1 MIFGG
6 FQKLTL
12 LDFPGRVACT
22 LFTKGC
28 NFRCPFC
35 HNALLVTDID
45 EMSYT
50 DTEVLDYLEKRI
62 GILDGVCITGG
73 EPLMQPELE
82 EFIKRVKN
90 LGYAVKLD
98 TNGSYPDKL
107 KDLVAK
113 GLIDYVAM
121 DIKNTI
127 EKYPLTAGIN
137 EICVPAVEESIDFL
151 LLGAVPYEF
160 RTTVVAEYHNI
171 SDIEQIAKR
180 ISGADKYFL
189 QKFVDSGHLIGENL
203 HEADEK
209 KRELIV
215 CSRNVVFNAPEKED
229 RNFYKDTDGNIY
241 LEMAEKYVKTAEL
254 RGI

>member
-45 EMSYT
+45 EVSYT
-50 DTEVLDYLEKRI
+50 DTEILDYLKKRT
-62 GILDGVCITGG
+62 GVLDGVCITGG
-73 EPLMQPELE
+73 EPLMQRELE
-82 EFIKRVKN
+82 DFIKKVKE

-107 KDLVAK
+107 KNLVEK

-121 DIKNTI
+121 DIKNTAG
-127 EKYPLTAGIN
+127 KYPLTAG
-137 EICVPAVEESIDFL
+137 VPGADVEESIDFL
-151 LLGAVPYEF
+151 LSGKVPYEF
-160 RTTVVAEYHNI
+160 RTTVVAEHHNI
-171 SDIEQIAKR
+171 QDIEQIAKR
-180 ISGADKYFL
+180 ISGAEKYFL

-203 HEADEK
+203 HEADINTMK
-209 KRELIV
+209 
-215 CSRNVVFNAPEKED
+215 NM
-229 RNFYKDTDGNIY
+229 
-241 LEMAEKYVKTAEL
+241 LEVAKKYVKTAEL

>member
-22 LFTKGC
+22 IFTKGC

-35 HNALLVTDID
+35 HNALLVTDMD
-45 EMSYT
+45 DVSYT
-50 DTEVLDYLEKRI
+50 EAEILDYLKKRI

-73 EPLMQPELE
+73 EPLMQSELE
-82 EFIKRVKN
+82 DFIKKVKN

-107 KDLVAK
+107 KDLVGK

-121 DIKNTI
+121 DIKNTA
-127 EKYPLTAGIN
+127 EKYPLTAGVSN
-137 EICVPAVEESIDFL
+137 ADVEESIDFL
-151 LLGAVPYEF
+151 LSGAVPYEF
-160 RTTVVAEYHNI
+160 RTTVVAEHHNI

-180 ISGADKYFL
+180 IPGAEKYFL

-203 HEADEK
+203 HEVDENTMK
-209 KRELIV
+209 NMLEL
-215 CSRNVVFNAPEKED
+215 
-229 RNFYKDTDGNIY
+229 
-241 LEMAEKYVKTAEL
+241 AEKYVKTAEI

>member
-35 HNALLVTDID
+35 HNALLVTDIG
-45 EMSYT
+45 EISYT
-50 DTEVLDYLEKRI
+50 DTEILDYLEKRI

-82 EFIKRVKN
+82 DFIKKVKA

-107 KDLVAK
+107 KDLVGK

-127 EKYPLTAGIN
+127 EKYPLTAG
-137 EICVPAVEESIDFL
+137 VPNADVEESIDFL
-151 LLGAVPYEF
+151 LSGAVSYEF
-160 RTTVVAEYHNI
+160 RTTVVAEHHNI
-171 SDIEQIAKR
+171 SDIEGIAKR
-180 ISGADKYFL
+180 ISGAEKYFL
-189 QKFVDSGHLIGENL
+189 QKFVDSGHIIGENL
-203 HEADEK
+203 HEVDENTMK
-209 KRELIV
+209 NML
-215 CSRNVVFNAPEKED
+215 EKV
-229 RNFYKDTDGNIY
+229 K
-241 LEMAEKYVKTAEL
+241 KYVKTAEL

>member
-50 DTEVLDYLEKRI
+50 DTEILDYLKKRT

-73 EPLMQPELE
+73 EPLMQKELE
-82 EFIKRVKN
+82 DFIKKVKD
-90 LGYAVKLD
+90 LGFAVKLD

-121 DIKNTI
+121 DIKNTA
-127 EKYPLTAGIN
+127 EKYPLTVG
-137 EICVPAVEESIDFL
+137 VPNADVEESIDFL
-151 LLGAVPYEF
+151 LSGAVPYEF

-171 SDIEQIAKR
+171 SDIEEIAKR

-189 QKFVDSGHLIGENL
+189 QKFVNSGHLIGENL
-203 HEADEK
+203 HELDENTMK
-209 KRELIV
+209 NMLD
-215 CSRNVVFNAPEKED
+215 VVK
-229 RNFYKDTDGNIY
+229 
-241 LEMAEKYVKTAEL
+241 KYVKTAEL